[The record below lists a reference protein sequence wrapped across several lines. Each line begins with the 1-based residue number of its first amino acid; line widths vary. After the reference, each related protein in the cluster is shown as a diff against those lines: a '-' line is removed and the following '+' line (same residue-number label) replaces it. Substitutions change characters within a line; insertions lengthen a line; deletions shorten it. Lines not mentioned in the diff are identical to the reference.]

1 MSQSNPKPPNNVPDP
16 NGVGQ
21 KGDFLF
27 GLPYTVEESELVIL
41 PVPWDLTVSYG
52 DGTRKGPQAVLDAS
66 SQLDLEDPVVSEAWT
81 LPRQLLPLDLR
92 WQQRSKSERR
102 WVESYLRWLEN
113 GQNPEQA
120 SEMAAGLQTANE
132 KCGYLLDWVRTQ
144 ARHYR
149 NLGKTVAILGGDHST
164 PLGLMEVLGQDL
176 DSFGIL
182 HIDAHMDLRNAY
194 EGFDYSHAS
203 IMFNALRIPSLSRL
217 VQVGIRDYC
226 PAEKECAE
234 QDERVTVWTDHALA
248 SAMHRGTHW
257 HDLCLEIVKAL
268 PEQVYISFDIDGLRP
283 CYAPGTGTPV
293 PGGLEYNQA
302 LHLLE
307 VLYQSGR
314 RIVGF
319 DLVEVAPSKGD
330 REWNGNVGAR
340 LLYRL
345 SNLCLASNGSA
356 LTRNKGRQAAPK
368 TKNSNRKPK
377 I

>member
-1 MSQSNPKPPNNVPDP
+1 MSSPSSHQGSHAPDP

-21 KGDFLF
+21 KGGHLF
-27 GLPYTVEESELVIL
+27 GLPYTVDESELVIL

-66 SQLDLEDPVVSEAWT
+66 SQLDLEDPVVPQAWT
-81 LPRQLLPLDLR
+81 LPRVMLPIDLR
-92 WQQRSKSERR
+92 WQQSSKSERR
-102 WVESYLRWLEN
+102 WVESYLRWLEH
-113 GQNPEQA
+113 GQNPEHR
-120 SEMAAGLQTANE
+120 SEMAEGLRTANE
-132 KCGYLLDWVRTQ
+132 KCGYLLDWVKSQ

-194 EGFDYSHAS
+194 EGFTYSHAS
-203 IMFNALRIPSLSRL
+203 VMFNALQIPTLQRL
-217 VQVGIRDYC
+217 VQVGIRDFC
-226 PAEKECAE
+226 PAEKELAD
-234 QDERVTVWTDHALA
+234 QDDRVQVWTDHALS
-248 SAMHRGTHW
+248 SALFVGQPW
-257 HDLCLEIVKAL
+257 QALCEEIIQSL
-268 PEQVYISFDIDGLRP
+268 PQNVYISLDIDGLQP
-283 CYAPGTGTPV
+283 FFAPGTGTPV
-293 PGGLEYNQA
+293 PGGLDFNQA

-307 VLYQSGR
+307 VLYRSGR

-345 SNLCLASNGSA
+345 SNLCLASQRS
-356 LTRNKGRQAAPK
+356 GRKPVLNRRK
-368 TKNSNRKPK
+368 TKT
-377 I
+377 